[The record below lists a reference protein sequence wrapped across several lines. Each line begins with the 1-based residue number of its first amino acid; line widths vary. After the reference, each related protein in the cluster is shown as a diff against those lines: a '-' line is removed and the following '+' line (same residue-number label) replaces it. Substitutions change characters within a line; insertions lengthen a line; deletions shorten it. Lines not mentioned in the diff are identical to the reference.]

1 MLHQLVELK
10 RALTLAGLQLSLSLV
25 WKVAGAVAAELGL
38 ELGEVWEDSVSS
50 ALGLAESGLD
60 APRPVVS
67 GAVGLHLVAVAVREL
82 PAPEAFAQQG
92 LPCAV
97 QSLASKRITSCW
109 FSHGGLVQA
118 RSLQRSR
125 EQASHRS
132 APEAPRKRQ
141 PFPDSTGFPDR
152 GHSSSP
158 TRHFLFWH
166 TVLL

>member
-1 MLHQLVELK
+1 MFHQLVELK

-50 ALGLAESGLD
+50 ALWLAESGLD

-109 FSHGGLVQA
+109 FSRRFGAGKELAAIPGTSFASVGA
-118 RSLQRSR
+118 RSSS
-125 EQASHRS
+125 QAT
-132 APEAPRKRQ
+132 AIP
-141 PFPDSTGFPDR
+141 
-152 GHSSSP
+152 
-158 TRHFLFWH
+158 
-166 TVLL
+166 